1 MKYDLKAA
9 PSLTSRRATADTIN
23 PAIQPIPWAFG
34 PRSHGAGVT
43 EIHSSV
49 SGVAPYGSPLHP
61 THPRH
66 LRLFP
71 RSLHVRSGL
80 TLLAALALLTPS
92 AQAQR
97 TDFTTTPGVS
107 TAPNPSNFIAAGVW
121 DYAFGI
127 CWAVNGRSRET
138 ATLLSGLYSATS
150 GTAGISFDHTWN
162 FELRLFGGCFDGG
175 LLLASIDDGAFSPI
189 TAMTGGTAYRGAIT
203 TSGGSARAGQ
213 NAFCGFPNNTQG
225 SMVTSSFFTTLEA
238 GTQVQ
243 FAFEG
248 PDRRD
253 DGATGIRQGG
263 LVRTE

>member
-1 MKYDLKAA
+1 MT
-9 PSLTSRRATADTIN
+9 PLTLSMVGIRHHTPTNSERHYLRGDGFVMGKE
-23 PAIQPIPWAFG
+23 IQW
-34 PRSHGAGVT
+34 R
-43 EIHSSV
+43 V
-49 SGVAPYGSPLHP
+49 SAVDRVGSPLCP
-61 THPRH
+61 TRPQH

-97 TDFTTTPGVS
+97 TDFTTTPGVF
-107 TAPNPSNFIAAGVW
+107 TAPTPTNYIGAGVW
-121 DYAFGI
+121 DYAPGI
-127 CWAVNGRSRET
+127 GWAVNGRSRET

-150 GTAGISFDHTWN
+150 GTAGISFDHSLN

-175 LLLASIDDGAFSPI
+175 LLLASIDGGAFSPI
-189 TAMTGGTAYRGAIT
+189 TAMTGGSGYRGAIT
-203 TSGGSARAGQ
+203 TTGGSARARQ

-225 SMVTSSFFTTLEA
+225 SMVESSFFTTLAA

-248 PDRRD
+248 PDRRH
-253 DGATGIRQGG
+253 DGATGTRQGG
-263 LVRTE
+263 LVRME